1 MTDHKDDPPCSE
13 CTGACCISYDVIVL
27 EPDEVK
33 HFGVPHILIGSDGCQ
48 YLEKGRCSIHNER
61 PQVCRNFDCR
71 DVTSNREI
79 RALTGNGFPVNFLN
93 SNNSLQ

>member
-1 MTDHKDDPPCSE
+1 MTDHKDQPPCSE
-13 CTGACCISYDVIVL
+13 CTGGCCISYDVIAL
-27 EPDEVK
+27 EPDEVE
-33 HFGVPHILIGSDGCQ
+33 HFGVPRILIGSDGCQ

-79 RALTGNGFPVNFLN
+79 RALIGNGVPANFFNLN
-93 SNNSLQ
+93 KSLK